1 MRGDMKVVTHPDKA
15 PALDFLTRTSVGPFV
30 DTGIDVTLRSRPGD
44 PLKTE
49 RVYLSEAT
57 VIQLAQLLGI
67 SSGGSSTAERDA
79 QLIAQGKIEGMKE
92 ALGERLD
99 DVVRD
104 LGRVLGALDGRAP
117 VGGGAETL

>member
-44 PLKTE
+44 PLRTE
-49 RVYLSEAT
+49 RVYLSEAI
-57 VIQLAQLLGI
+57 VRELAQILNI
-67 SSGGSSTAERDA
+67 SYGGSSTAERDA

-104 LGRVLGALDGRAP
+104 LGRVLGALDGRAS
-117 VGGGAETL
+117 VGGGAEAL